1 MTATERDFATIK
13 AHARFDTVL
22 ARYGL
27 ETTGQGAERM
37 IRCPFHD
44 DRTPSCAI
52 NLDKKLFHCFGCG
65 AQGTILDFI
74 ALMDSCSVADAAQ
87 QLADWGNST
96 KPCAQTAGVAKERAQ
111 QASSN
116 EPLTFALRLDPCH
129 PYLRARG
136 VSEETVA
143 RFGLGYCDRGLMKGR
158 ICVPIHDEHGRLV
171 AYVGRWAAP
180 VTPPRTPRYLFPRGF
195 RKGQVLFNWHRVV
208 DASHLVVVEGFWSVL
223 RLDALGI
230 AAVALMG
237 CTLSKPQEALFRSS
251 RADRLT
257 VLLDGDDAGHTATA
271 DILPRLARHH
281 FVHAP
286 DLPAGSEPDTL
297 DEQTLRTAIKTAA
310 QR

>member
-1 MTATERDFATIK
+1 MTATERDFAAIK
-13 AHARFDTVL
+13 AQARFDTVL

-65 AQGTILDFI
+65 AQGSILDFI

-87 QLADWGNST
+87 QLADWDNV
-96 KPCAQTAGVAKERAQ
+96 AQPFAETAGVAKERAQ
-111 QASSN
+111 QRSGN
-116 EPLTFALRLDPCH
+116 EPLTFALRLDPHH
-129 PYLRARG
+129 PYLRVRG
-136 VSEETVA
+136 VSEKTVA
-143 RFGLGYCDRGLMKGR
+143 RFGLGFCDRGIMKGR
-158 ICVPIHDEHGRLV
+158 ICVPIHDERGRLV
-171 AYVGRWAAP
+171 AYVGRWAAS
-180 VTPPRTPRYLFPRGF
+180 VMPPRTPRYLFPRGF
-195 RKGQVLFNWHRVV
+195 RKGQVLFNLHRVA
-208 DASHLVVVEGFWSVL
+208 DATHLVVVEGFWSVL

-257 VLLDGDDAGHTATA
+257 LLLDGDAAGRTAMA

-286 DLPAGSEPDTL
+286 DFPTGTEPDIL
-297 DEQTLRTAIKTAA
+297 DEQSLRIAIKPAA
-310 QR
+310 HR

>member
-1 MTATERDFATIK
+1 MTATEQDFAAIK
-13 AHARFDTVL
+13 AQARFDIVL

-52 NLDKKLFHCFGCG
+52 NLDKKLFHCFACG

-74 ALMDSCSVADAAQ
+74 ALMDSCSIVDVVNL
-87 QLADWGNST
+87 LADWGYIA
-96 KPCAQTAGVAKERAQ
+96 KPAGVAKGQAQ
-111 QASSN
+111 QGSGN
-116 EPLTFALRLDPCH
+116 VPLTFTLQLDPHH

-143 RFGLGYCDRGLMKGR
+143 RFGLGFCDRGIMKGR

-171 AYVGRWAAP
+171 AYVGRWA
-180 VTPPRTPRYLFPRGF
+180 VSVPPSRTPRYLFPRGF
-195 RKGQVLFNWHRVV
+195 RKGQVLFNLHRVV
-208 DASHLVVVEGFWSVL
+208 DATHLVVVEGFWSVL
-223 RLDALGI
+223 RLDALGM

-237 CTLSKPQEALFRSS
+237 CTLSKPQEALLRSS

-257 VLLDGDDAGHTATA
+257 LLLDGDEAGRTASA

-286 DLPAGSEPDTL
+286 DLPAGTEPDIL
-297 DEQTLRTAIKTAA
+297 DEQTLKAAIKPAA
-310 QR
+310 HR